1 MEYTIK
7 IQSDELVGRFI
18 NCESVYGRLFK
29 GIIQAIIPAHTKP
42 TKAQMTRLYGRGWE
56 DKQCKGAFR
65 AIKWDRVMFQNVFD
79 GHHIVQPLN
88 PEMRYTR
95 WEIS

>member
-7 IQSDELVGRFI
+7 IQSNELIGRFI
-18 NCESVYGRLFK
+18 NCESIYGRLMK

-42 TKAQMTRLYGRGWE
+42 TKEQMTRLYGIGWINKE
-56 DKQCKGAFR
+56 CKGAFR
-65 AIKWDRVMFQNVFD
+65 PVKYDRVMFKNDYD
-79 GHHIVQPLN
+79 GHHIVLPLN
-88 PEMRYTR
+88 PEMKYTR

>member
-7 IQSDELVGRFI
+7 IQSNELIGRFI
-18 NCESVYGRLFK
+18 NCESIYGKLFK

-42 TKAQMTRLYGRGWE
+42 TKKQMTRLYGRGWE
-56 DKQCKGAFR
+56 NKQCKSACR
-65 AIKWDRVMFQNVFD
+65 AIKYDRVMFQND
-79 GHHIVQPLN
+79 YDEHHIVLPLN
-88 PEMRYTR
+88 PKTPYMR

>member
-7 IQSDELVGRFI
+7 IQSDELVGRII
-18 NCESVYGRLFK
+18 NCESIFGGIFK

-42 TKAQMTRLYGRGWE
+42 TKNEMVKFYGKEWE
-56 DKQCKGAFR
+56 KSCKGAFR
-65 AIKWDRVMFQNVFD
+65 AIKWDRVMFQNDYD

-88 PEMRYTR
+88 PKMTYVR